1 MIVLFY
7 GSVLEFTGGKKSY
20 EPKNSPNVHMLI
32 DELGC
37 HFGMN
42 FKDFLTSGENC
53 FFLVNSRSIAT
64 TGGLATKLHPGDKI
78 EVLPLIEA
86 G

>member
-7 GSVLEFTGGKKSY
+7 GSVLELTGGKKSY
-20 EPKNSPNVHMLI
+20 EPKNSPSVHVLI

-37 HFGMN
+37 HFGMV
-42 FKDFLTSGENC
+42 FKEYLTSGENC
-53 FFLVNSRSIAT
+53 FFLVNGRSIAT
-64 TGGLATKLHPGDKI
+64 TGGLATKLHQADKI
-78 EVLPLIEA
+78 EVLPFIEA